1 MACETTAA
9 APPDARPDVAIVSD
23 VEPFDA
29 PDAASPLDAPG
40 AMDAL
45 RLDAPPDATRDGSRQ
60 CPIGCAAGCG
70 EGRRCPMSPRTFEAG
85 VTLAVEGA
93 AAERLWYVQH
103 GS

>member
-1 MACETTAA
+1 MQTPRARLLVLGLAATLLPMACETTAA

-70 EGRRCPMSPRTFEAG
+70 EGRRCPP
-85 VTLAVEGA
+85 
-93 AAERLWYVQH
+93 
-103 GS
+103 